1 MHKEVATL
9 LTTCRDPTQ
18 APHFA
23 REMAGFERLFKTYLA
38 TKHQTIDWSLISPP
52 SSDLIV
58 PWAEITTA
66 KRTKE
71 LANKLCILKL
81 NGGLGTTMG
90 CVGPKSAI
98 EVREGSS
105 FLDLNVKQVKYL
117 NKEYGCDV
125 PFILM
130 NSFNTH
136 DDTMAI
142 LRKYSTSHV
151 RIENFNQSR
160 YPRILK
166 DTLTPMPTSFSG
178 KLEEWYPPGHGDI
191 FQALYDSG
199 LLDQLL
205 AQGKEYV
212 FISNIDN
219 LAATVNFDILEH
231 MADSGSE
238 YIMEVTDKTRADIKG
253 GTLIEYGG
261 QIRLLEIAQVP
272 SHHVEDFKSI
282 KKFKIFNTNNIWV
295 SLPAIKRIVES
306 GVLRD
311 MDVIMNPK
319 KVNGRNVIQLETAV
333 GSAIRFFKNAH
344 GINVPRDRFLPVK
357 STSDLL
363 AIQSDLYTL
372 LHGTLVMNPARPFGS
387 TPIVKLG
394 SSFKEVQA
402 YQDRFLSVPNLLE
415 LDQLTVSGDV
425 YFGAKV
431 TLKGTVIIVANHGAR
446 IDIPSGSIL
455 ENKVVTGE
463 LHIVEH

>member
-1 MHKEVATL
+1 
-9 LTTCRDPTQ
+9 
-18 APHFA
+18 
-23 REMAGFERLFKTYLA
+23 
-38 TKHQTIDWSLISPP
+38 
-52 SSDLIV
+52 
-58 PWAEITTA
+58 
-66 KRTKE
+66 
-71 LANKLCILKL
+71 
-81 NGGLGTTMG
+81 
-90 CVGPKSAI
+90 
-98 EVREGSS
+98 
-105 FLDLNVKQVKYL
+105 
-117 NKEYGCDV
+117 
-125 PFILM
+125 M